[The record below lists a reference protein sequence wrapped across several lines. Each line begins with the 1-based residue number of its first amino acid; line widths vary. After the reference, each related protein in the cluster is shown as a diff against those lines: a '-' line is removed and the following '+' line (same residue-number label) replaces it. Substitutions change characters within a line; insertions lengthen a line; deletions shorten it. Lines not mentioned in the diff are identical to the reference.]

1 MKYQNPII
9 TGFYPDP
16 SICRVGDD
24 YYLVNSTF
32 EFFPGVVIS
41 HSKDLV
47 HWKQIGHC
55 ISKNSQLKLYEG
67 TMNNSGIFAPT
78 IRYHE
83 GIFYMVVTNVANGE
97 EGVGNFYM
105 WTKDPAG
112 EWSDPIFLNT
122 PGIDPSFFFDDDGK
136 VYYTGT
142 GNPEIYL
149 REVDL
154 EKGKLVGET
163 IKLWTGTG
171 GAYPEGP
178 HLYKKN
184 GWYYLMISE
193 GGTERCHMLTMAR
206 SRKVEGPYEP
216 CPDNPVLT
224 NRSLRTPIESTGHAD
239 LVEDQNG
246 NWWAVCLGTRPYG
259 YPPKH
264 NLGRETMLIPVDWSG
279 DWPIFGDYGKVLEEF
294 ETDLL
299 PASAAEKDETENS
312 YYDDFSSEKLDLG
325 WNYIYN
331 PDWSLYEKREAGLCL
346 HGNEKCLKDAE
357 VIAWIGRRQKH
368 HVSETKVTLEFPCL
382 QEGEEA
388 GITAFMNNRHH
399 YEAALIV
406 KDGKRKLMFRR
417 QIGSLEKEEFICCY
431 ESDRITLKVESDQDF
446 YRFSYQNE
454 TGAWKQIGEGEVQ
467 YLTTEVAGAF
477 TGNYIGLYSC
487 GNGKKCQTAAVFTDF
502 SYVGKRSKEFLK

>member
-1 MKYQNPII
+1 
-9 TGFYPDP
+9 
-16 SICRVGDD
+16 
-24 YYLVNSTF
+24 
-32 EFFPGVVIS
+32 
-41 HSKDLV
+41 
-47 HWKQIGHC
+47 
-55 ISKNSQLKLYEG
+55 
-67 TMNNSGIFAPT
+67 
-78 IRYHE
+78 
-83 GIFYMVVTNVANGE
+83 MVVTNVSDGQ

-112 EWSDPIFLNT
+112 EWSDPIFLDT

-142 GNPEIYL
+142 GSPEIYL
-149 REVDL
+149 GEIDL

-163 IKLWTGTG
+163 IKLWAGTG

-206 SRKVEGPYEP
+206 SRKLEGPYEP
-216 CPDNPVLT
+216 CPDNPVMT
-224 NRSLRTPIESTGHAD
+224 NRSLRTAIESTGHAD

-246 NWWAVCLGTRPYG
+246 NWWAVCLGTRPFS

-264 NLGRETMLIPVDWSG
+264 NLGRETMLVPVDWSG
-279 DWPIFGDYGKVLEEF
+279 EWPIFGDHGKVREEF

-299 PASAAEKDETENS
+299 PISAGEKDETENS
-312 YYDDFSSEKLDLG
+312 YHDDFSSEKLDLG

-357 VIAWIGRRQKH
+357 AIAWIGRRQKH

-382 QEGEEA
+382 QEKEEA

-399 YEAALIV
+399 YEAVLTF
-406 KDGKRKLMFRR
+406 KDGKRKLIFRR
-417 QIGSLEKEEFICCY
+417 QIGSLEKVEFECCY
-431 ESDRITLKVESDQDF
+431 EAEKITLKVESDLEL

-454 TGAWKQIGEGEVQ
+454 DSTWKLIGEGEVQ
-467 YLTTEVAGAF
+467 YLTTEVGGHF

-487 GNGKKCQTAAVFTDF
+487 GNGQKCQADAIFTEF
-502 SYVGKRSKEFLK
+502 SYKGERSKEFLK